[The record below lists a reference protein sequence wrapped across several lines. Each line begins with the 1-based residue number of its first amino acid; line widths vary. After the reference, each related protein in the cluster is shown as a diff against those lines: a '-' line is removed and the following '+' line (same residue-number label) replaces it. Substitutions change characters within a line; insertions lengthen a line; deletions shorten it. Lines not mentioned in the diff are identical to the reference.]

1 MSNND
6 HNKLNLGDQSDFWGK
21 TSRFALI
28 ASALGYMGAPGIA
41 SANDDIQQEAP
52 SAQAQSEP
60 ESDRNLIIVTA
71 TKREQSIV
79 ETPIAVTVVDA
90 EMLVRTGVSDITNL
104 ERAAASYQ
112 MNSSDSTTGGLTLRL
127 RGIGT
132 TGNNIGIE
140 SSVGA
145 FVDGFYIPRP
155 GAVLG
160 ELDDVQQVE
169 VLRARRVRF
178 LVATLRQALWS

>member
-1 MSNND
+1 
-6 HNKLNLGDQSDFWGK
+6 
-21 TSRFALI
+21 
-28 ASALGYMGAPGIA
+28 
-41 SANDDIQQEAP
+41 
-52 SAQAQSEP
+52 
-60 ESDRNLIIVTA
+60 
-71 TKREQSIV
+71 
-79 ETPIAVTVVDA
+79 
-90 EMLVRTGVSDITNL
+90 
-104 ERAAASYQ
+104 

-160 ELDDVQQVE
+160 ELNDVQQVE
-169 VLRARRVRF
+169 VLRGPQGTL

>member
-21 TSRFALI
+21 ISRFALI

-104 ERAAASYQ
+104 ERAAASFQ

-145 FVDGFYIPRP
+145 FVDGF
-155 GAVLG
+155 
-160 ELDDVQQVE
+160 
-169 VLRARRVRF
+169 
-178 LVATLRQALWS
+178 